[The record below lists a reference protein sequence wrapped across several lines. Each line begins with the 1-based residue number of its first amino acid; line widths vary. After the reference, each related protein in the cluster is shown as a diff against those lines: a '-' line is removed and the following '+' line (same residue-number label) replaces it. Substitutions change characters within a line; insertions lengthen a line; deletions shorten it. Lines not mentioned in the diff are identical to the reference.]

1 MKQLVCLLRGS
12 DGQLSIG
19 RIGHA
24 TGLITMTWA
33 FIKVTLDHGYVDGM
47 WWAYGAMTGVV
58 FLVNKGVSMAKQT
71 IESVKGV
78 QDDTGK
84 KCE

>member
-1 MKQLVCLLRGS
+1 MKHWAHLLKGP

-24 TGLITMTWA
+24 VGLMTMTWA
-33 FIKVTLDHGYVDGM
+33 FIKVTIDHGYVDGM

-58 FLVNKGVSMAKQT
+58 FLVNKSVSMAKQT

-78 QDDTGK
+78 QECREDTK
-84 KCE
+84 